1 MRTDK
6 AFVDT
11 SVIIRLLVK
20 DDGEKVS
27 KTLNLIKNAKN
38 KGVSLYVL
46 PVAVIETVYVLEKVY
61 KIPKIV
67 VKEPIEAILN
77 TQEFN
82 IESEQVFRD
91 AMSLYLNENIK
102 FGDAFMSC
110 WAFEKG
116 ISAVYTYDNKDFKRI
131 KGLEVRM
138 P

>member
-1 MRTDK
+1 MKTNK
-6 AFVDT
+6 AFIDT
-11 SVIIRLLVK
+11 SVIIRLLIK

-38 KGVSLYVL
+38 KGVSLYIL
-46 PVAVIETVYVLEKVY
+46 PIALIETVYVLEKVY
-61 KIPKIV
+61 KISKAT
-67 VKEPIEAILN
+67 VKELIEAILN

-91 AMSLYLNENIK
+91 AISLYLIKNIK
-102 FGDAFMSC
+102 FGDALMSC
-110 WAFEKG
+110 WAFERR

-131 KGLEVRM
+131 EGLEVRK